1 MTVEQARGAQPSQRL
16 RRGLVICGAAVDG
29 YHDDMP
35 VLACPSC
42 STTDAVRAE
51 VLGEGFWGNLGVLA
65 LPLVIVALIGGA
77 VHRSPL
83 RPRGRRS

>member
-1 MTVEQARGAQPSQRL
+1 
-16 RRGLVICGAAVDG
+16 
-29 YHDDMP
+29 MP

-65 LPLVIVALIGGA
+65 LPLVIVAVIGA
-77 VHRSPL
+77 VLHRLPL
-83 RPRGRRS
+83 RTKAGRS